1 MPVFDNQLILV
12 DITIISVVSCPTF
25 LMVCIFFL
33 SAPKHGRVRVSTFRK
48 RTPRRRSRL
57 GKRKGLMNLQYGSVL
72 RRLAIDGTD

>member
-33 SAPKHGRVRVSTFRK
+33 SAPQTWSGKGVDIPKEDSKTTFEARQKEGFDEPSIWK
-48 RTPRRRSRL
+48 RSSSPGNRWH
-57 GKRKGLMNLQYGSVL
+57 
-72 RRLAIDGTD
+72 